1 MHTNKLPLT
10 DTILS
15 HQGVASLIFSNAL
28 EQVSKLAKISQ
39 QQALALLITEAKM
52 YSQDTPKDIDK
63 IYSTPIIEHT
73 EQKYIYSLFK

>member
-1 MHTNKLPLT
+1 MHTNKTPLT

-28 EQVSKLAKISQ
+28 DQVAKLAKVSQ
-39 QQALALLITEAKM
+39 QEALALLVTEVKM
-52 YSQDTPKDIDK
+52 YSQDTPKDIDN
-63 IYSTPIIEHT
+63 IYYTPIVEHT

>member
-1 MHTNKLPLT
+1 MHTNKSPLT

-28 EQVSKLAKISQ
+28 NQVARLAKVSQ
-39 QQALALLITEAKM
+39 QEALALLICEAKM
-52 YSQDTPKDIDK
+52 SSQDTPKDIDN
-63 IYSTPIIEHT
+63 IGYTPIIEHI